1 MLKKYCVL
9 FVTLFSLFNHSYA
22 QVSLFLVGD
31 AGEPYITKLET
42 GNVLRGEL
50 SSTKGKSVVI
60 FLGDNIYPAGLP
72 SPSAEYY
79 PTASDILDTQ
89 IGWVK
94 GSGAQAIF
102 IPGNHDWNHW
112 GEQGLEYVLNQQK
125 HIQSHHDPQIT
136 MLPGNGCPGPVE
148 VPLSDNSVLLILDTQ
163 WLIQEHRRSEQE
175 SSCESKTN
183 EEVIRNLE
191 QLCEKNKNKRIV
203 VAAHHPLISYGV
215 HGSVFSLK
223 DHLFPLTIVKP
234 YLYIPLPVVGSLY
247 PLYRK
252 LSPHIQDMH
261 HPKEKEFIS
270 AIQSVLVKYPG
281 AIYVSGHEHSLQYI
295 KKNEN
300 HFIVSGAA
308 VKGDHVKK
316 KRYSRFVSKRCGFA
330 KLEILPS
337 GAVELTFIRVDK
349 RFPEG
354 QTLYRSKLD

>member
-1 MLKKYCVL
+1 ML
-9 FVTLFSLFNHSYA
+9 FVSLFLLLYHTHA

-31 AGEPYITKLET
+31 AGEPYISKVET
-42 GNVLRGEL
+42 GGVLRREI
-50 SSTKGKSVVI
+50 SSSKETSIVV

-72 SPSAEYY
+72 SPSADYY
-79 PTASDILDTQ
+79 ETASHILDTQ
-89 IGWVK
+89 IEWVR
-94 GSGAQAIF
+94 GSGAQGIF

-112 GEQGLEYVLNQQK
+112 GEHGLEYVLNQQK
-125 HIQSHHDPQIT
+125 HIQSRHDSLIT

-148 VPLSDNSVLLILDTQ
+148 VPLSDNAVLLILDTQ
-163 WLIQEHRRSEQE
+163 WFIQEHGRPERE
-175 SSCESKTN
+175 SGCEFITN

-191 QLCEKNKNKRIV
+191 QLCEKNRNKRIV
-203 VAAHHPLISYGV
+203 IAAHHPLISYGV

-223 DHLFPLTIVKP
+223 DHLFPLTVVKP
-234 YLYIPLPVVGSLY
+234 YLFIPLPVIGSLY

-270 AIQSVLVKYPG
+270 AVQSVLIKYPG
-281 AIYVSGHEHSLQYI
+281 AIYVSGHEHSLQHI

-316 KRYSRFVSKRCGFA
+316 KRYSRFASKRCGFA

-354 QTLYRSKLD
+354 KILYRSTLD

>member
-9 FVTLFSLFNHSYA
+9 FVALFSLLFHSYA
-22 QVSLFLVGD
+22 QVSLFLLGD
-31 AGEPYITKLET
+31 AGEPYISNLET
-42 GNVLRGEL
+42 GNVLRKEIT
-50 SSTKGKSVVI
+50 SSKGRSVVI

-79 PTASDILDTQ
+79 QTASRILDTQ
-89 IGWVK
+89 ISWVK
-94 GSGAQAIF
+94 GSGAQSIF

-112 GEQGLEYVLNQQK
+112 GEDGLEYVLNQQK
-125 HIQSHHDPQIT
+125 HIQSRHDSLII

-163 WLIQEHRRSEQE
+163 WFIQEWGRPEKA

-191 QLCEKNKNKRIV
+191 QLCEKNKNRRIV
-203 VAAHHPLISYGV
+203 IAAHHPLISYGV

-223 DHLFPLTIVKP
+223 DHLFPLTAVKP
-234 YLYIPLPVVGSLY
+234 YLYIPLPVIGSLY

-270 AIQSVLVKYPG
+270 AIQNVLVKYAG
-281 AIYVSGHEHSLQYI
+281 AVYVSGHEHSLQYI

-300 HFIVSGAA
+300 HFVVSGAA
-308 VKGDHVKK
+308 VKTEHVKK
-316 KRYSRFVSKRCGFA
+316 KRYSKFASKKCGFA

-337 GAVELTFIRVDK
+337 GAVKLTFIRVDK

-354 QTLYRSKLD
+354 QTLYHSILD